1 MSIWQR
7 FRAWLDEREDRKRYH
22 ASAMFWHRSG
32 SVSPYADAIHERG
45 LRLKLEEFRNWA
57 SARYLA
63 DPKLTKD
70 EIKDEWINE
79 RLKPGLRSDH
89 LKDDAKSL
97 IVAISAMGEEMFVG
111 LAARRRKEYIDQQ
124 VAAAKSEAKTIWDQQ
139 RVKALRT

>member
-1 MSIWQR
+1 
-7 FRAWLDEREDRKRYH
+7 
-22 ASAMFWHRSG
+22 MFWHQSG
-32 SVSPYADAIHERG
+32 SLTPYANAVHERA

-70 EIKDEWINE
+70 EIKDEWINAE
-79 RLKPGLRSDH
+79 LKPGLRSDQ

-111 LAARRRKEYIDQQ
+111 LAARRRKEYIDLQ
-124 VAAAKSEAKTIWDQQ
+124 VAAAKSEAKAIWDQQ

>member
-1 MSIWQR
+1 MSLWKR
-7 FRAWLDEREDRKRYH
+7 FRAWLDEREDRRRYH
-22 ASAMFWHRSG
+22 QSALFWHRSG
-32 SVSPYADAIHERG
+32 SAAPYADAIHERA

-57 SARYLA
+57 SARYVA

-70 EIKDEWINE
+70 EIKDEWIAE

-97 IVAISAMGEEMFVG
+97 IVAISAMGEEIFVG

-124 VAAAKSEAKTIWDQQ
+124 IAAAKSEAKTIWDQQ